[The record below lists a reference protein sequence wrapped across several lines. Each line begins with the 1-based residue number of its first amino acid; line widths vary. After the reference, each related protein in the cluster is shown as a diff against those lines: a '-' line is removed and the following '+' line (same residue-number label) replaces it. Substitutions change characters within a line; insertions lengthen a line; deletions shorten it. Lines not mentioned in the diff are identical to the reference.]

1 MARTPQV
8 GEQAPDFELAGT
20 DGAFRLSEHRG
31 ERVVLL
37 FYPGDN
43 TMVCTK
49 QFCSY
54 RDRPED
60 LAALNATV
68 VGISSQD
75 LASHEGFVA
84 KHALNVPLLADV
96 DKQVARAYSAFS
108 PRLGTKRAVIIIDDQ
123 GIVRYRHDHLLGL
136 DYQSVD
142 QLRSA
147 LDSIPGV
154 AAG

>member
-1 MARTPQV
+1 MAKTPEV
-8 GEQAPDFELAGT
+8 GEQAPDFELPGT
-20 DGAFRLSEHRG
+20 DGTFRLSDHRG

-54 RDRPED
+54 RDRPDEF
-60 LAALNATV
+60 AALNATV

-75 LASHEGFVA
+75 LASHQAFTA
-84 KHALNVPLLADV
+84 KHGLTVPLLADV
-96 DKQVARAYSAFS
+96 DRQVAQSYDAFS
-108 PRLGTKRAVIIIDDQ
+108 PRLGVKRAVIVIDEG
-123 GIVRYRHDHLLGL
+123 GIVRYRHDHRLGL

-142 QLRSA
+142 ELKAALDALPAASA
-147 LDSIPGV
+147 L
-154 AAG
+154 